1 MARWLLITLFLVVTT
16 GNSLAA
22 VSPHLEGD
30 AGCAMSCC
38 HQAHQAGPQSL
49 PSKICCTLECE
60 QPAGI
65 PASAT
70 IAVNSSTQDRGPAD
84 VWFVRIPAA
93 AHYLQQARFPHS
105 PTRRLDGSSTRFLET
120 GALLI

>member
-1 MARWLLITLFLVVTT
+1 MVKWLLTVLFLVVTT

-38 HQAHQAGPQSL
+38 HEAHQAGPQSL
-49 PSKICCTLECE
+49 ASKICCTLECE

-65 PASAT
+65 PAFAT
-70 IAVNSSTQDRGPAD
+70 ITATTSTQDRAPSH
-84 VWFVRIPAA
+84 VLFVRMPQV
-93 AHYLQQARFPHS
+93 AHYLQQAR
-105 PTRRLDGSSTRFLET
+105 
-120 GALLI
+120 